1 MAEKLNGVIARL
13 PSDTKKGVVNCGMGR
28 VFTFD
33 ATALSADYVPQ
44 LKDAVEAEIA
54 DDNIEKISFLSR
66 TAPSA
71 QSDTTASVD
80 LKVKCPHC
88 GKPMMPKAKIVNG
101 KFVATVCPH
110 CMATL
115 KEIHEEAAKPKK
127 STPLALIVLAAA
139 AVVLMVL
146 AMTVGQQ

>member
-13 PSDTKKGVVNCGMGR
+13 PSEAKKGVVNCGMGR

-33 ATALSADYVPQ
+33 TSVLSEGYVPQ

-54 DDNIEKISFLSR
+54 DDNVEKIVFLSR
-66 TAPSA
+66 SAPSVQA
-71 QSDTTASVD
+71 DTTASVD

-88 GKPMMPKAKIVNG
+88 GKSMMPKAKIVNG

-115 KEIHEEAAKPKK
+115 EEIREEAEKTKK
-127 STPLALIVLAAA
+127 STPWALIVLAAA
-139 AVVLMVL
+139 AVTLMVL

>member
-28 VFTFD
+28 VYTFD
-33 ATALSADYVPQ
+33 ASVLSEGYVPQ
-44 LKDAVEAEIA
+44 LKDAVEAEIR
-54 DDNIEKISFLSR
+54 DDNVDSIKLLSSG
-66 TAPSA
+66 AA
-71 QSDTTASVD
+71 QSSDTTASVD

-115 KEIHEEAAKPKK
+115 EEIHEEAPKPKK
-127 STPLALIVLAAA
+127 STPWALIVLVAA

>member
-13 PSDTKKGVVNCGMGR
+13 PSDSKKGVVNCGMGR

-33 ATALSADYVPQ
+33 TAVLAADYVPQ

-54 DDNIEKISFLSR
+54 DDNVEKISFLSR
-66 TAPSA
+66 TAPSD
-71 QSDTTASVD
+71 QSDTAASVD

-115 KEIHEEAAKPKK
+115 EEIHEEAVKPKK
-127 STPLALIVLAAA
+127 STPWALIALAAA
-139 AVVLMVL
+139 AVILMVL
-146 AMTVGQQ
+146 ATTVGQQ